1 MIDAWF
7 IVGSRFPFL
16 KQQQYIVL
24 VTPSLWWH
32 MWGAV
37 LAVEREGGRGLS
49 CANNK
54 PSTPRYS
61 PLGKPAH
68 PTDRPT
74 GTIKQLFVW
83 GGFFF
88 FFCLRLAPFKPQ
100 QSIQPN
106 NNKNEPLF
114 LHCLMTL
121 LSYITTTLLTTWY
134 VLQCLLFCY
143 VWWLCMAINI
153 SVQNNGGLLPDM
165 ILLTQ
170 GQRVPRTVFFPWR
183 IAQPI

>member
-1 MIDAWF
+1 MIDALF
-7 IVGSRFPFL
+7 FSRITFSLL

-37 LAVEREGGRGLS
+37 LAVEREGGGGLL

-74 GTIKQLFVW
+74 GTIKQLFW
-83 GGFFF
+83 GGGLFYLFIF
-88 FFCLRLAPFKPQ
+88 SRFAPFKLQ
-100 QSIQPN
+100 QSNQQN

-114 LHCLMTL
+114 CIVGCH
-121 LSYITTTLLTTWY
+121 YY
-134 VLQCLLFCY
+134 
-143 VWWLCMAINI
+143 
-153 SVQNNGGLLPDM
+153 
-165 ILLTQ
+165 
-170 GQRVPRTVFFPWR
+170 R
-183 IAQPI
+183 I